1 MPISDVHFSFP
12 KIVSKLIV
20 HYPSIGHSYTATAQ
34 KTIQLK
40 ISHDLPGTVALKVI
54 TGIVRNF
61 EAESEAMDLLDKIR
75 KLSDQHSGKVV
86 EFRRHIH
93 ANPELSYQEFNT
105 VKFVADTLRSFGLSP
120 TEGLATTG
128 LIVDITG
135 RNPEKKMI
143 ALRADMDAL
152 PIVEANDV
160 PYKSKNP
167 GVMHACGHDVHTSS
181 LLGTA
186 RILNEVKDQFEG
198 TIRLIFQ
205 PGEEKNPGGASY
217 MIRDGALEN
226 PRPSGIIG
234 QHVFP
239 LLPTGK
245 IGFKEG
251 MYMASA
257 DEIYLK
263 VIGKGG
269 HGAAPDLAV
278 DPIVIASHIII
289 ALQQIIS
296 RNANPRQPTVL
307 TFGNITGFGATNII
321 PNEVNIAGTF
331 RAMNE
336 VWRESA
342 LTKIK
347 KMAESIAEGM
357 GGTCEVNISRGYPYL
372 ENNPELT
379 RRIRSAA
386 EAYVGKENVVDIDI
400 TLGAEDFAYY
410 SQVVPASFYRLGTRN
425 DAKGLSS
432 YVHTPT
438 FDIDEDALKIAP
450 GLMAWMAINELT
462 S

>member
-1 MPISDVHFSFP
+1 MSLLQKIKSLSASYSTHTISV
-12 KIVSKLIV
+12 
-20 HYPSIGHSYTATAQ
+20 
-34 KTIQLK
+34 
-40 ISHDLPGTVALKVI
+40 
-54 TGIVRNF
+54 
-61 EAESEAMDLLDKIR
+61 
-75 KLSDQHSGKVV
+75 
-86 EFRRHIH
+86 RRHLH
-93 ANPELSYQEFNT
+93 AHPELSYQEFQT
-105 VKFVADTLRSFGLSP
+105 VKFVAEQLNALGIESETI
-120 TEGLATTG
+120 ATTG
-128 LIVDITG
+128 LVAEIKG
-135 RNPEKKMI
+135 KHPEKKTI

-152 PIVEANDV
+152 PILEENDV
-160 PYKSKNP
+160 VYKSKNQ

-181 LLGTA
+181 LVTTA
-186 RILNEVKDQFEG
+186 RILHEIRDEFEG
-198 TIRLIFQ
+198 TVRLLFQ

-226 PRPSGIIG
+226 PRPAAILG

-239 LLPTGK
+239 LLPAGK
-245 IGFKEG
+245 IGFREG

-263 VIGKGG
+263 VVGKGG
-269 HGAAPDLAV
+269 HGAAPDLAI

-289 ALQQIIS
+289 ALQQVIS

-307 TFGNITGFGATNII
+307 TFGNIVGLGATNII

-342 LTKIK
+342 LEKIK

-357 GGTCEVNISRGYPYL
+357 GGKCIVDISRGYPYL

-379 RRIRSAA
+379 RRIRKAA
-386 EAYVGKENVVDIDI
+386 EAYVGCENVVDIDI

-410 SQVVPASFYRLGTRN
+410 SQLVPASFYRLGTSN
-425 DAKGLSS
+425 ASKGITS

-438 FDIDEDALKIAP
+438 FDIDEHALSIGP
-450 GLMAWMAINELT
+450 GLMAWMAIHELHG
-462 S
+462 

>member
-1 MPISDVHFSFP
+1 MSLLH
-12 KIVSKLIV
+12 KIKSLSSAYSTHTVSL
-20 HYPSIGHSYTATAQ
+20 
-34 KTIQLK
+34 
-40 ISHDLPGTVALKVI
+40 
-54 TGIVRNF
+54 
-61 EAESEAMDLLDKIR
+61 
-75 KLSDQHSGKVV
+75 
-86 EFRRHIH
+86 RRHLH
-93 ANPELSYQEFNT
+93 AHPELSYQEFQT
-105 VKFVADTLRSFGLSP
+105 VKFVAEQLTSFGIESRP
-120 TEGLATTG
+120 VATTG
-128 LIVDITG
+128 LIAEIKG
-135 RNPEKKMI
+135 KNPDRKMI

-152 PIVEANDV
+152 PILEENNVI
-160 PYKSKNP
+160 YKSKNA

-181 LLGTA
+181 LLMTA
-186 RILNEVKDQFEG
+186 RILNEIKEDFEG
-198 TIRLIFQ
+198 TIRFLFQ

-217 MIRDGALEN
+217 MIKEGALEN
-226 PRPSGIIG
+226 PRPAAILG

-239 LLPTGK
+239 LLPAGK
-245 IGFKEG
+245 VGFREG

-269 HGAAPDLAV
+269 HGAAPDLAI

-289 ALQQIIS
+289 ALQQVIS

-307 TFGNITGFGATNII
+307 TFGNIVGLGATNII
-321 PNEVNIAGTF
+321 PNEVNVAGTF

-342 LTKIK
+342 LEKIK

-357 GGTCEVNISRGYPYL
+357 GGRCEVDISRGYPYL

-386 EAYVGKENVVDIDI
+386 EEYVGRDNVVGIDI

-410 SQVVPASFYRLGTRN
+410 SQVVPASFYRLGTSSV
-425 DAKGLSS
+425 AKGITS

-438 FDIDEDALKIAP
+438 FDIDEDALAIGP
-450 GLMAWMAINELT
+450 GLMAWMALQELKI
-462 S
+462 